1 MGFTLVEMLV
11 VIGIFS
17 LIVGAISGIFLSG
30 ILSQRRILA
39 EQEISDQ
46 TSYLL
51 EYIGRALRMA
61 KKDDLDGVNCLLG
74 DKVNYEINSA
84 KNEIKFRN
92 YKDECQRF
100 FLDGNQVKEERSGII
115 LPLTSSALK
124 VNSLKFELFG
134 ESQADDFQP
143 KVTIF
148 LEIEGRGRNPPKIQI
163 QTTISQRNL
172 DVQY

>member
-1 MGFTLVEMLV
+1 MLKCSSVKMLKCLNVKMRMGFTLVEMLV

-92 YKDECQRF
+92 YKDECQRH
-100 FLDGNQVKEERSGII
+100 I
-115 LPLTSSALK
+115 
-124 VNSLKFELFG
+124 
-134 ESQADDFQP
+134 
-143 KVTIF
+143 
-148 LEIEGRGRNPPKIQI
+148 GRRRK
-163 QTTISQRNL
+163 L
-172 DVQY
+172 M